1 MNDAPVAKFAKLLES
16 GGAILFDNDPTVPVL
31 EAAGKNGDLV
41 VVRWCS
47 TNPPKKYEIDSYL
60 KVKQIS
66 GTLLDHVFLGWAPE
80 SVTDEDWKRY
90 ILSGFAMFKRAIENS
105 K

>member
-1 MNDAPVAKFAKLLES
+1 MNDAPVAKFAKLVRS
-16 GGAILFDNDPTVPVL
+16 GGTILFDNDPTVPVL

-41 VVRWCS
+41 VVRWCAP
-47 TNPPKKYEIDSYL
+47 NPPKKYEIDSYL

-66 GTLLDHVFLGWAPE
+66 GTLLDHMFLGWAPE
-80 SVTDEDWKRY
+80 TVTDEDWKRY
-90 ILSGFAMFKRAIENS
+90 ILSGFAMFQREAENS